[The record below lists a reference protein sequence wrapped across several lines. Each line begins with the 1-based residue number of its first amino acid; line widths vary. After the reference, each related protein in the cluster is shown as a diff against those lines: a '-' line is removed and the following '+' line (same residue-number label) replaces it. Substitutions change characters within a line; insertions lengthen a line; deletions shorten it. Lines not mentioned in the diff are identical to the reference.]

1 MAKVKK
7 AGDRGKKRHG
17 VKVSNASTNPDRP
30 KESSAGGNNKRS
42 QATIKRLNMYRGGK
56 ARYNRKG
63 QKVKD
68 ADYQSE
74 LPSGTQARVAP
85 NRKWFGNTR
94 VISQHSLQTFQ
105 EKIQEVKN
113 NPYQLLIKNHKLPM
127 SLVKAPTTQ
136 KSTAQDI
143 LQTESYEY
151 TFGKKAQRKKPKLPY
166 GDIEELLQRVVKK
179 NDEYDEEKDTD
190 IVRED
195 IEGTMNPMMANYLG
209 AGKSKRIYQ
218 ELYKVLD
225 SSDVVIMVLDARD
238 PMGTRCRNVEKYL
251 REEKPHKHLIFI
263 LNKSDLV
270 PTRIT
275 KQWVAILSKERPT
288 LAFHA
293 SINNSFGK
301 GALINL
307 LRQFSKLHSEKK
319 NISCGLIGY
328 PNVGKSAIINTLMK
342 RQTCKSAPLAGE
354 TKVWQYVT
362 LMKRINLVDCPGIVQ
377 PSGDTETELI
387 LKGVVRVEYINQPEE
402 HIAEVL
408 SRVKKEYIMRKYL
421 IESWDDHEDF
431 LEKMAIRT
439 GKLLK
444 KGEANIKACA
454 KKILNDWQRGE
465 IPYYVRPPDMR
476 DGSHNIAQVVEE
488 EQEADETKAPT
499 AAELEKKL
507 EPVQQ
512 NLDELKLGFTFK
524 PDQEKAVEESSE
536 TNDHSEEKEEE
547 TNDDLADVSESSEPK
562 PVLTKEEHLERFFKR
577 SEKNRKQHKLQMQK
591 LNNKHLD
598 DLNKFQQKRE
608 ETQAKSDEKVRVQAE
623 KRKRKSFNVL
633 DDDESDLTSKQKR
646 KKTRDAKPKKTGSS
660 FYNDNNI
667 KNRKRNKHNPKADR
681 E

>member
-7 AGDRGKKRHG
+7 AGDRGKKKHG

-105 EKIQEVKN
+105 EKIEEVKS
-113 NPYQLLIKNHKLPM
+113 NPYQVLLKNHKLPM
-127 SLVKAPTTQ
+127 SLVKAPTTK

-166 GDIEELLQRVVKK
+166 GDMEELLQRVLTK
-179 NDEYDEEKDTD
+179 NDEYEEEKDTN

-195 IEGTMNPMMANYLG
+195 IEGTMNPMLANYLG

-225 SSDVVIMVLDARD
+225 SSDVVLMVLDARD
-238 PMGTRCRNVEKYL
+238 PIGTRCRNVEKYL

-263 LNKSDLV
+263 LNKCDLV
-270 PTRIT
+270 PPWIT

-408 SRVKKEYIMRKYL
+408 NRVKKEYIMRQYQ
-421 IESWDDHEDF
+421 IESWTDHENF
-431 LEKMAIRT
+431 LEKMAKKT

-444 KGEANIKACA
+444 KGLPDIKTCA
-454 KKILNDWQRGE
+454 KKILNDWQRGQ
-465 IPYYVRPPDMR
+465 IPYYVRPPDME
-476 DGSHNIAQVVEE
+476 DTKEKNTVIEE
-488 EQEADETKAPT
+488 EKHSDETKTPT

-507 EPVQQ
+507 EPFNQ
-512 NLDELKLGFTFK
+512 NLDELKLGFSFK
-524 PDQEKAVEESSE
+524 PDGEEGVDELKE
-536 TNDHSEEKEEE
+536 TNHSEEEKEELL
-547 TNDDLADVSESSEPK
+547 NDEKLDVSESIPK
-562 PVLTKEEHLERFFKR
+562 RGLTKEETLDRYIQRTERNK
-577 SEKNRKQHKLQMQK
+577 KQHQLQLQK
-591 LNNKHLD
+591 LKNKRFD

-608 ETQAKSDEKVRVQAE
+608 ETQALSDQQVRVQAE
-623 KRKRKSFNVL
+623 KRKRKSFDKI

-646 KKTRDAKPKKTGSS
+646 KKERDAKPKKTGSK
-660 FYNDNNI
+660 FYNENNI